1 MTQPDHA
8 TASTTAAAAG
18 PSTDR
23 GSDDGGTIDDFGAQ
37 WLRYRD
43 NEGYYASVELLR
55 DVCGPLLDPQEIN
68 GARVLEI
75 GSGTGR
81 IVDMLVEA
89 GAEHVVAVE
98 PSAACDVL
106 RENVRRHGDRVSVI
120 QATGDAIPD
129 TESALDLI
137 VSIGVLH
144 HIPDPDPVVR
154 RAYELLPEGGRFL
167 FWVYGKEGNRLYLA
181 LAQPLR
187 AITTRLPDA
196 MLGALSHL
204 LNLFLTPYIWACRF
218 LPLPLAGYLR
228 RVLGRF
234 GWRHRSLV
242 IFDQLNPGHA
252 RYYLGEEAEELMRRG
267 GFENVVR
274 HHRHSYSWT
283 VLGTKPLSQ

>member
-1 MTQPDHA
+1 MTYPEHA
-8 TASTTAAAAG
+8 TAVGTE
-18 PSTDR
+18 D
-23 GSDDGGTIDDFGAQ
+23 GTIDDFGAQ

-55 DVCGPLLDPQEIN
+55 DVCGPLLDLQEIE

-98 PSAACDVL
+98 PSAACEVL

-120 QATGDAIPD
+120 QTTGDAIPD
-129 TESALDLI
+129 TCARSGLDLI

-144 HIPDPDPVVR
+144 HIPDPEPVVR

-167 FWVYGKEGNRLYLA
+167 FWVYGQEGNRLYLA
-181 LAQPLR
+181 VARPLR

-252 RYYLGEEAEELMRRG
+252 RYYLGDEAEELMRRG
-267 GFENVVR
+267 GFGNIVR

-283 VLGTKPLSQ
+283 VLGSKPLSQ